1 MSLAMTE
8 GVNESNV
15 LTKVIELFSNLSPW
29 AYAAL
34 VVALLIVFFAATLS
48 TLDGQLL
55 ASAKA
60 MIFDAAKVRNARD
73 FLLGRQNDSGNEERL
88 FKLSDVAMVVIAI
101 VICGVTYAFHAGAL
115 SLFDMV
121 YVAVIG
127 QMSLVL
133 PTLFM
138 LYGLERYYRGFMG
151 ILLGLTAGGVAVV
164 LNVMQIP
171 TIMGIDN
178 WLYIAPIATLLF
190 GFLAIRVGMNAS

>member
-1 MSLAMTE
+1 MTE